1 MTLVRALSPMRHC
14 PSTRVRPW
22 LAVALLAPLLF
33 ACGGST
39 NDPEPTKVELMLSTD
54 RGLQSIVFDGGHAY
68 LSQSNSDTQ
77 ASRVMRTDATITAGA
92 AWQALDMGACA
103 LPANPSGDR
112 LDAGVL
118 QRAGGKTWL
127 LQGPAQSDAQH
138 TLCLLDSTGSSWL
151 PKDAGL
157 KVCYPGYCDTMW
169 ASELKA
175 VGTRLFSNAGAGPN
189 LLVSDD
195 QGAHWRPLL
204 GQMDPMICTHQSF
217 HIVGSRVLV
226 GGECP
231 LDMAYVRAYG
241 LTIDGGQLTSPNPL
255 PMQLPELENR
265 NVHFIESV
273 PGTQRVFV
281 GVEGGLLRS
290 DDGGQAF
297 KFVIRQPLSGGTGY
311 PYITALLS
319 PAGKPNR
326 VIAAGFDKAAGKPYL
341 AWSDDGGERW
351 TELSA
356 LLPGYV
362 KPAGSEA
369 TTQVTSLTEDAQ
381 GRIWLTVNEDL
392 GRKGRLL
399 KLSLGAF

>member
-1 MTLVRALSPMRHC
+1 MRHRT
-14 PSTRVRPW
+14 PALVRPW
-22 LAVALLAPLLF
+22 LAAALITPMLF
-33 ACGGST
+33 ACGGSISE
-39 NDPEPTKVELMLSTD
+39 PEPPRAELMLSSD
-54 RGLQSIVFDGGHAY
+54 RGLQSIVFDGGRAL

-77 ASRVMRTDATITAGA
+77 PSRVLRADAANLTPA
-92 AWQALDMGACA
+92 AQWQPLAMGACA
-103 LPANPSGDR
+103 LPANPSGEW
-112 LDAGVL
+112 LKAGKL

-127 LQGPAQSDAQH
+127 LQGPVQSDADH
-138 TLCLLDSTGSSWL
+138 ALCMLDTAGTAWL
-151 PKDAGL
+151 PQDAGL
-157 KVCYPGYCDTMW
+157 KVCNSGYCDTLW

-175 VGTRLFSNAGAGPN
+175 VGSRLFSNAGAGPN

-195 QGAHWRPLL
+195 QGTHWRALL
-204 GQMDPMICTHQSF
+204 GQMDSMICTHQSF

-231 LDMAYVRAYG
+231 LDIAYVRAYG
-241 LTIDGGQLTSPNPL
+241 LSADGGHLSSPNPL

-290 DDGGQAF
+290 DDGGQTF
-297 KFVIRQPLSGGTGY
+297 KFVIRQPLSGGNGY

-341 AWSDDGGERW
+341 TWSDDGGDRW

-356 LLPGYV
+356 LLPGYA
-362 KPAGSEA
+362 KPAGNES

-399 KLSLGAF
+399 KLSLGAP